1 MRHVVQRSLATLL
14 LLGGTVAS
22 LAAQQ
27 PRAARALAAPNAEL
41 EEPWSGPLQLVELRN
56 GNIVVH
62 DSKEK
67 RIAVADFR
75 TQEQREVARE
85 GGGPT
90 EFRSVIGMWR
100 MPGDSV
106 QLLDLFQSRML
117 ILDPTGTARRTL
129 PLPGAG
135 DPMAMMNRPM
145 TRNLDAA
152 GRWYGQLIAIAFE
165 GGRMSMSDSAL
176 IVRTDPKTMRADTLT
191 KIPTFAS
198 APEFSQSVIRMRVP
212 GFPPQDAWGVYPDG
226 RVIVVRGRNYVP
238 EFFPAGGGAVRR
250 AAALPY
256 AQMPVTTADKR
267 MIMDSVQRAMEE
279 GMRQA
284 AGMGAGAGQMPRVE
298 LLEPETWQTQR
309 PAITGDQI
317 KIDPRGRAWVPVLDR
332 TPGQRY
338 DLLDAEGRVV
348 DAIKLPAKVNLLGF
362 GTNSVYTARVD
373 EDDLM
378 YIRRHPLP

>member
-1 MRHVVQRSLATLL
+1 MQLLRSSSLVAAALL
-14 LLGGTVAS
+14 MSAP

-27 PRAARALAAPNAEL
+27 PRASRALAAPNAEI

-67 RIAVADFR
+67 RLVVVDFR
-75 TQEQREVARE
+75 TQSQRDAARE

-117 ILDPTGTARRTL
+117 ILDPTGIARVTRA
-129 PLPGAG
+129 LPGAG
-135 DPMAMMNRPM
+135 DPMAMMSRPM
-145 TRNLDAA
+145 TRSLDAS
-152 GRWYGQLIAIAFE
+152 GRWYGEARAMSFE
-165 GGRMSMSDSAL
+165 GGQLSMADTAL
-176 IVRTDPKTMRADTLT
+176 VLRTNPRTMRADTVAKLPSFF
-191 KIPTFAS
+191 KAPQMS
-198 APEFSQSVIRMRVP
+198 AQVMRLPVP
-212 GFPPQDAWGVYPDG
+212 GYPAFDAWGNYPDG
-226 RVIVVRGRNYVP
+226 RVIVVRAKGYVP
-238 EFFPAGGGAVRR
+238 EIVGLDGRVRR
-250 AAALPY
+250 GASLPY
-256 AQMPVTTADKR
+256 ARLAITAADKR
-267 MIMDSVQRAMEE
+267 QMMDSVKRSLDE

-284 AGMGAGAGQMPRVE
+284 AGAGMTGGQQIPRFELVE
-298 LLEPETWQTQR
+298 PNPWQTEKPPFTSDR
-309 PAITGDQI
+309 IL
-317 KIDPRGRAWVPVLDR
+317 IDPRGRAWVPVVDR

-338 DLLDAEGRVV
+338 DLLDGEGRVV
-348 DAIKLPAKVNLLGF
+348 DAIKLPVKVSLLGF
-362 GTNSVYTARVD
+362 GAGSVYTARTD